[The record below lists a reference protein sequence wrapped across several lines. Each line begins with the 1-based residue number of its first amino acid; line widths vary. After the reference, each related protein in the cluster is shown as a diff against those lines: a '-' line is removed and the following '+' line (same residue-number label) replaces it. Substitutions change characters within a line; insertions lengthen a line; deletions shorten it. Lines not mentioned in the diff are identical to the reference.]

1 MEAVHKTNITNPNI
15 ITLKEPNRLQQYRR
29 VLFINV
35 PNLHPS
41 DYRYVNVQVRCTLC

>member
-1 MEAVHKTNITNPNI
+1 MEAVHKQILPIQHNYLF
-15 ITLKEPNRLQQYRR
+15 LKNQTSLQYRR
-29 VLFINV
+29 VFFSHV